1 MKRLI
6 SQILILLLFLPQV
19 ALPSDPLGACEIL
32 VSEEKF
38 GGRGDNFLLSRTSY
52 RVTGVSEGSKVNATG
67 FLGDDQMA
75 VAFNLDGSVKLFY
88 GKMEA
93 ILEKNTPMSF
103 QVIPVDHDLDLREH
117 DVILVYRKINKPLRT
132 AVENLFS
139 FATNDRVQVPGYNCV
154 DAFCKVLRGETGEY
168 VDANVFLPEKFMEEL
183 VGMSSWKSGYKVS
196 AYVSTRAKSLEDFY
210 DEMRR
215 SRSDDPLSRAE
226 AKTKRL
232 LLKGTIAG
240 GIGTPFGVLA
250 YLYYVLLFT

>member
-6 SQILILLLFLPQV
+6 FQILLLSLFLPQL
-19 ALPSDPLGACEIL
+19 ALPSDSLGSCEIL

-52 RVTGVSEGSKVNATG
+52 RVTGVSEGTKVNATG
-67 FLGDDQMA
+67 FLGDDQVA

-93 ILEKNTPMSF
+93 ILEKNSPMTF
-103 QVIPVDHDLDLREH
+103 NVIPVDHDLDLREH
-117 DVILVYRKINKPLRT
+117 DVILVYKKIDKQLKT

-139 FATNDRVQVPGYNCV
+139 FATNERVQVPGYNCV
-154 DAFCKVLRGETGEY
+154 DALCKILRGENGEQ
-168 VDANVFLPEKFMEEL
+168 VEANVFLPENLMEQL
-183 VGMSSWKSGYKVS
+183 ILMSSGFRTPKIS
-196 AYVSTRAKSLEDFY
+196 AYVSSRAKSLEDFY

-226 AKTKRL
+226 AKTKKL
-232 LLKGTIAG
+232 LLQGTIAG